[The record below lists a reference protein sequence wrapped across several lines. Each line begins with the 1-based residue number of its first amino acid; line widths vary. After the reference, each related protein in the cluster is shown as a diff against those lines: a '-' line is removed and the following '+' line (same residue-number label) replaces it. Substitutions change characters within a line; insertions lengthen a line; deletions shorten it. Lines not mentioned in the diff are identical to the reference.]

1 MNLENTD
8 FRDHCRVC
16 EQPEK
21 HSNIFYNINKELL
34 VNLIELVQYKV
45 EFHNLIYFS

>member
-1 MNLENTD
+1 MNLESTD

-16 EQPEK
+16 EKAEK

-34 VNLIELVQYKV
+34 VNLIELVQIKV
-45 EFHNLIYFS
+45 ENHLLI

>member
-1 MNLENTD
+1 MNLEIID

-16 EQPEK
+16 EQAEK

-34 VNLIELVQYKV
+34 VNLMELVQIKV
-45 EFHNLIYFS
+45 GYHI